1 MTTNNFTDCVLA
13 IDIGSSSIK
22 AGLFSSQCDLVEGSL
37 VAVPH
42 YQKFTSDGGVEENA
56 SLLRSSIESVIDGIV
71 AMVEHRNLNIITVAI
86 DSMASTIVGLD
97 KNNDPVTP
105 FFSYADTR
113 NSDDVDDLKSLI
125 DVDLVHQRTGVIQ
138 HTSYLPARIMWYKRT
153 QPQLYSEISKWVDI
167 STYIYLQW
175 FHPEKVKSSFC
186 ISSWSGMI
194 DRFRRSWDQELLNIL
209 DIDLFNLPQLSSWDE
224 PVSGLNKQFSDR
236 WKPLKEVPFLLS
248 VGDGLTANLGSGCV
262 DSSKLAVTIGST
274 GAMRTIVSGNPKV
287 PMGLWAY
294 CFGRDMNILGG
305 SFTEGGNVLVWAR
318 QSLGIDTNK
327 GIDNLLDG
335 KKPDSHNLTVLPF
348 LSGER
353 SVGWNGSATATIKGL
368 KMTTSGTDILQALCE
383 SIAYRFADVMERITP
398 YLSTDLEVI
407 ASGGALVESRWWVK
421 TIANV
426 LNKPITVCDVE
437 QQTLYGTAKLALK
450 SLGLINNFDDIPIK
464 RRYVSEPDV
473 TLIEMMASARERQG
487 DLYTKL
493 M

>member
-1 MTTNNFTDCVLA
+1 
-13 IDIGSSSIK
+13 
-22 AGLFSSQCDLVEGSL
+22 
-37 VAVPH
+37 
-42 YQKFTSDGGVEENA
+42 
-56 SLLRSSIESVIDGIV
+56 
-71 AMVEHRNLNIITVAI
+71 
-86 DSMASTIVGLD
+86 
-97 KNNDPVTP
+97 
-105 FFSYADTR
+105 
-113 NSDDVDDLKSLI
+113 
-125 DVDLVHQRTGVIQ
+125 
-138 HTSYLPARIMWYKRT
+138 
-153 QPQLYSEISKWVDI
+153 
-167 STYIYLQW
+167 
-175 FHPEKVKSSFC
+175 
-186 ISSWSGMI
+186 MI

-209 DIDLFNLPQLSSWDE
+209 DIDLFNLPELSSWDE

-318 QSLGIDTNK
+318 QSLGIDTSE

-407 ASGGALVESRWWVK
+407 ASGGALVESRWWVQ